1 MSESQTLLDKFN
13 SSLKN
18 NPLFALMI
26 LLGSFVIALST
37 FTNASKNLW
46 SFFKTDSRADINGN
60 WQAEVVYEWPNA
72 KYAET
77 FNFNGSGEE
86 LTGTASFLKVK
97 RGILDGKLQGNKL
110 EFVTKTAE
118 VSGASAPE

>member
-1 MSESQTLLDKFN
+1 MQ
-13 SSLKN
+13 
-18 NPLFALMI
+18 
-26 LLGSFVIALST
+26 G
-37 FTNASKNLW
+37 
-46 SFFKTDSRADINGN
+46 SFFKADSRADINGN
-60 WQAEVVYEWPNA
+60 WQAEVVYDWPNA

-97 RGILDGKLQGNKL
+97 RGILDGKVQDNKL

-118 VSGASAPE
+118 VSGASVPEQESVHRYRGVINGDEISFSLQTSGGGSEHIPIEFRATRVE